1 MEKGGIGWRL
11 KKGLTSGPTLTVA
24 VMVTENRTAMA
35 WIELKKKYNG
45 NWTAMAWIEF
55 KRNTMATGRQWRGLN
70 LKKNTMAC
78 NRFYE

>member
-35 WIELKKKYNG
+35 WIELK
-45 NWTAMAWIEF
+45 
-55 KRNTMATGRQWRGLN
+55 RNTMATGRQWRGLN
-70 LKKNTMAC
+70 LKKIQWHVTGFMNS
-78 NRFYE
+78 NDIFLNP